1 MDHFAHF
8 DWPFFEPRHRELA
21 RELDAWASRELAA
34 AHPTHGGAE
43 LDGLCRDLVAR
54 LGTGGWLRWAV
65 PEPTRGESFD
75 LRSFCVCREIL
86 ARHSPLA
93 DFAFAMQGLGTAPV
107 TLYGSAAQQNA
118 WLPPARAGERI
129 AAFAISEAE
138 AGSDVGAMTT
148 TARREGDWWVLD
160 GEKTWISNAGIADH
174 YLLFAR
180 WPENGDRSYC
190 SFMIPADTPGF
201 SISERLETV
210 APHPLGTLTLKE
222 CRVAGGSVV
231 GEPGRGLR
239 VALGTL
245 DLFRAGVGAAALG
258 MARRAA
264 GEAVEFAR
272 GRTIFG
278 SPLSGFQLTQAKLAD
293 MATALDAGALLVY
306 RAAWLKD
313 GGAERVTRESA
324 MAKLYATE
332 AAQRVIDEA
341 VQLLGARGVLAGS
354 PVEQLY
360 REIRALRIYEGTSEI
375 QKIVIGRSVM
385 EEGNPARR

>member
-1 MDHFAHF
+1 M
-8 DWPFFEPRHRELA
+8 
-21 RELDAWASRELAA
+21 AA
-34 AHPTHGGAE
+34 AE